1 MSEENMERPA
11 ILELVLNAIEMTN
24 NMREEDRQIPRS
36 ETTELFGTNGHL
48 DSMGLVAF
56 LIDIEES
63 LLDEDL
69 QITLSDE
76 RAMSQSKSPFR
87 TVDTLVC
94 YIEML
99 INELSL

>member
-1 MSEENMERPA
+1 MEKPE

-24 NMREEDRQIPRS
+24 NMREEDRQIPKS
-36 ETTELFGTNGHL
+36 ETTELYGANGHL

-87 TVDTLVC
+87 TVDTLVY

-99 INELSL
+99 ISESM